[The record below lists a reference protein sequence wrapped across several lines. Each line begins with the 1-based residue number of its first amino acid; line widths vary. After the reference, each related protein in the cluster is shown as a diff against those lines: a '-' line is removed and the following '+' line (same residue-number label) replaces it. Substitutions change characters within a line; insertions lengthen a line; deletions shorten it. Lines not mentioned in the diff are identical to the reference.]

1 VTPWL
6 RRGGRGRLADGS
18 LLVWS
23 VAEGAR
29 GRRWRAATTRGG
41 ILALGLL
48 LEVGTDGRPKRLE
61 LTSPAG
67 LLTLHPEPDLRS
79 AHGNVVATDGV
90 RHLALPFSPEHAFA
104 VGDDPILTAVALH
117 RLAEEVGV
125 GEERDIPVVAIDPDL
140 AVAEAVR
147 RIVRQSASTWQVG
160 EGRAT
165 RFLELDGRGIPTAI
179 PSGREW
185 PLEAD

>member
-1 VTPWL
+1 ML
-6 RRGGRGRLADGS
+6 S
-18 LLVWS
+18 H
-23 VAEGAR
+23 
-29 GRRWRAATTRGG
+29 
-41 ILALGLL
+41 GLL
-48 LEVGTDGRPKRLE
+48 LEVGTDRRPKRLE

-79 AHGNVVATDGV
+79 AHGNVVAADGV
-90 RHLALPFSPEHAFA
+90 RHLALPWSPEHVFEI
-104 VGDDPILTAVALH
+104 GDDPILTAVALH
-117 RLAEEVGV
+117 RLAEDVGV

-140 AVAEAVR
+140 AVSEAVR
-147 RIVRQSASTWQVG
+147 RIVRQSGSTWQVG

-165 RFLELDGRGIPTAI
+165 RFVELDERGIPGAI